1 MLSPLV
7 VATPHPCSTILS
19 GYLKDN
25 AGSVECALVEI
36 NVHAIANRTG
46 L

>member
-19 GYLKDN
+19 GYLEDD
-25 AGSVECALVEI
+25 ASSGERALVEI